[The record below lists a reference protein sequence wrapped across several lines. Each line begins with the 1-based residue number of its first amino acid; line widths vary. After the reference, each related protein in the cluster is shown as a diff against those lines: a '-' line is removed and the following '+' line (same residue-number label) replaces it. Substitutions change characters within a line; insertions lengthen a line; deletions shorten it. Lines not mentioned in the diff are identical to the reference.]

1 MDLSYALTFARVVLR
16 ELWQNKLK
24 ALLCFAVVSTV
35 VLVVGMFWPS
45 TYSSSAT
52 IFADNQNILK
62 PILAQKAAVSRVQE
76 KIRIVREAIYSRSLL
91 AKVVEEQH
99 GKPKVDSPMNIE
111 QSIGVI
117 RKSLIVDGLGSSY
130 VNISYSSDT
139 AEKAFDVLNAV
150 IDKFISESIKS
161 RRAESKEAFQ
171 FVDSQVR
178 QYKGQLLSAEVKL
191 KEFNE
196 GNFDGNGAGVG
207 ARIARLRSDIEEMKI
222 NIDEER
228 SRVESLSEQ
237 LSREGRQVARNYKSD
252 VFRNR
257 LVELQGRIDSLLLTY
272 QESYPDV
279 VNLRLQ
285 MDDITGA
292 MLEAESE
299 EVAGLNV
306 GEVNVNPFYEQLRSK
321 LAEAEVALTSRLR
334 RMAATERLLNE
345 EYERRKRIAGQQSEL
360 SELTRDYDVIKSVYN
375 DMLGRKE
382 KARLS
387 MTLSNEG
394 QGMNYKIQEP
404 PVYPIAPEGLRFLHF
419 VLLGPALGLLASLG
433 LAFVYVLL
441 DDRVRFPADLPGITP
456 VPVLAVVPHV
466 RTQFTQRLAR
476 IDMVWAILLGLTI
489 MVSYLGL
496 ALAHRAGMLL

>member
-1 MDLSYALTFARVVLR
+1 
-16 ELWQNKLK
+16 
-24 ALLCFAVVSTV
+24 
-35 VLVVGMFWPS
+35 
-45 TYSSSAT
+45 
-52 IFADNQNILK
+52 
-62 PILAQKAAVSRVQE
+62 
-76 KIRIVREAIYSRSLL
+76 
-91 AKVVEEQH
+91 
-99 GKPKVDSPMNIE
+99 
-111 QSIGVI
+111 
-117 RKSLIVDGLGSSY
+117 
-130 VNISYSSDT
+130 
-139 AEKAFDVLNAV
+139 
-150 IDKFISESIKS
+150 
-161 RRAESKEAFQ
+161 
-171 FVDSQVR
+171 
-178 QYKGQLLSAEVKL
+178 
-191 KEFNE
+191 
-196 GNFDGNGAGVG
+196 
-207 ARIARLRSDIEEMKI
+207 
-222 NIDEER
+222 
-228 SRVESLSEQ
+228 
-237 LSREGRQVARNYKSD
+237 
-252 VFRNR
+252 
-257 LVELQGRIDSLLLTY
+257 
-272 QESYPDV
+272 
-279 VNLRLQ
+279 
-285 MDDITGA
+285 
-292 MLEAESE
+292 
-299 EVAGLNV
+299 
-306 GEVNVNPFYEQLRSK
+306 
-321 LAEAEVALTSRLR
+321 
-334 RMAATERLLNE
+334 MAATERLLNE